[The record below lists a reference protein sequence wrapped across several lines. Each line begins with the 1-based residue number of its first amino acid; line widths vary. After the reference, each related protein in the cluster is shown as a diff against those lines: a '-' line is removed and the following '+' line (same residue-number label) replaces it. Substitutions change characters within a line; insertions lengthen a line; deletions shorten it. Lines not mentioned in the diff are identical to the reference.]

1 MHTLELTAFF
11 LFVIF
16 ATWLDLYVLHKDDHD
31 IGLKEA
37 AVTSLAWILL
47 ALLFSGYVY
56 YRYGLELWMQY
67 IAAYTMEKA
76 LSVDNLFVIATIFS
90 FFGIRGGLQHRA
102 LAWGVI
108 GAVTMRSILIF
119 LGVEAVERF
128 SWLLPVFG
136 VFLVITGFKMLR
148 ENDEEK
154 GSLEDNKVYK
164 LLSRVLPAYPGYD
177 GHAIITRKRG
187 RWELTLLGMAIVMVE
202 ATDLIFAVDSIPA
215 VMALSQDFFIVLT
228 SNVFAILG
236 LRALYFLLAGILDR
250 FRYLSL
256 GLAFVLMFIGGKML
270 ALPFGFHVK
279 TWVSLTVV
287 LGTITVSILASLL
300 LPERARAES
309 TD

>member
-1 MHTLELTAFF
+1 
-11 LFVIF
+11 
-16 ATWLDLYVLHKDDHD
+16 
-31 IGLKEA
+31 
-37 AVTSLAWILL
+37 
-47 ALLFSGYVY
+47 
-56 YRYGLELWMQY
+56 
-67 IAAYTMEKA
+67 
-76 LSVDNLFVIATIFS
+76 
-90 FFGIRGGLQHRA
+90 
-102 LAWGVI
+102 
-108 GAVTMRSILIF
+108 
-119 LGVEAVERF
+119 
-128 SWLLPVFG
+128 
-136 VFLVITGFKMLR
+136 MLR